1 MFGNGDLAKILY
13 WSCVL
18 WPVAGII
25 GIYACHHQRAK
36 IRCHFIVT
44 IILFFITVA
53 SAFIHDDF
61 YLSVIWK
68 HDELTSFLRVMIAI
82 GSIIASIVLKFM
94 VPGQLSSSGK
104 QKKLSY
110 SLGLYQLIICTAMM
124 AVAINN
130 FFIAQICLHSMI
142 FLSFLACFI
151 HGGGEQIQAA
161 WEYFRYML
169 FFMIMALM
177 GVFILELSVGQTYPL
192 LPRFGS
198 FILAFSIVQMIGL
211 FPVFITF
218 LRFVNHLPTLIGS
231 IIFFIIPVAFLS
243 LFIRLF
249 QISSYQNPQSFL
261 MILGLI
267 SFIII
272 IIKENDDPFLYSPFL
287 ITILA
292 ALAGIFSN
300 EFQGLYSFCLFIT
313 VLVIYAPLGYIL
325 RKSPFAVDSRGW
337 FVIAISAFPPFGI
350 FFACAI
356 LIASLFAQFPWL
368 GSCLFL
374 LFFVRGFFLFKKNNI
389 QLFSRNIF
397 TKESGCLL
405 SLIFLP
411 SLVIPIIAKYWLF
424 QIAMQFIQK

>member
-1 MFGNGDLAKILY
+1 MN
-13 WSCVL
+13 
-18 WPVAGII
+18 
-25 GIYACHHQRAK
+25 
-36 IRCHFIVT
+36 
-44 IILFFITVA
+44 
-53 SAFIHDDF
+53 DF

-218 LRFVNHLPTLIGS
+218 STFCQSFAHFNWQYYLFYHPSCFSLLIHKIISNLILSKPS
-231 IIFFIIPVAFLS
+231 IIS
-243 LFIRLF
+243 HDIR
-249 QISSYQNPQSFL
+249 
-261 MILGLI
+261 
-267 SFIII
+267 
-272 IIKENDDPFLYSPFL
+272 
-287 ITILA
+287 
-292 ALAGIFSN
+292 
-300 EFQGLYSFCLFIT
+300 
-313 VLVIYAPLGYIL
+313 
-325 RKSPFAVDSRGW
+325 VD
-337 FVIAISAFPPFGI
+337 
-350 FFACAI
+350 
-356 LIASLFAQFPWL
+356 QFHYHYYK
-368 GSCLFL
+368 G
-374 LFFVRGFFLFKKNNI
+374 
-389 QLFSRNIF
+389 
-397 TKESGCLL
+397 E
-405 SLIFLP
+405 
-411 SLVIPIIAKYWLF
+411 
-424 QIAMQFIQK
+424 